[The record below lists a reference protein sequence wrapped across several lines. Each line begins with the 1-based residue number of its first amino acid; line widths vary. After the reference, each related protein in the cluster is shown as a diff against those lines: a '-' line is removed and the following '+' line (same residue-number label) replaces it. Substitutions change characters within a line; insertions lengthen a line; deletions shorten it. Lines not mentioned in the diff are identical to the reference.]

1 MCHCNS
7 TEKVSVIEDLN
18 EVYKNRVKEV
28 IVTKEIIKTEYIN
41 QTVYVD
47 RNTVQSFKFKVG
59 TCPMFYFVII
69 LTSVVLVAMY
79 YMWVL
84 DRHDKLND
92 RVLLAKDS
100 SFHQLNEVN
109 PDKEGLA
116 NGEKLTSTND
126 KIQFPTLNS
135 KFSLVEG
142 LVQTHMIFGIMST
155 FIPGLPRY
163 IRMLV
168 EYFYV
173 IYGISLSLYLA
184 NK

>member
-1 MCHCNS
+1 
-7 TEKVSVIEDLN
+7 
-18 EVYKNRVKEV
+18 
-28 IVTKEIIKTEYIN
+28 
-41 QTVYVD
+41 
-47 RNTVQSFKFKVG
+47 
-59 TCPMFYFVII
+59 MFYFVII

-142 LVQTHMIFGIMST
+142 LVVLIQPPPPPSST
-155 FIPGLPRY
+155 A
-163 IRMLV
+163 
-168 EYFYV
+168 YFQN
-173 IYGISLSLYLA
+173 LYLPLTQRA
-184 NK
+184 RPQGARVETDQTAL